1 MQSIRL
7 MRYENSVVTATDD
20 AILHDMMMPYNGIIK
35 GVEMEHLGSN
45 QIYVGA
51 GRGMIKG
58 RDFEVAEQTI
68 YAKLSEDNPEPGR
81 IIIRLDLANAD
92 EPISF
97 ISQIGT
103 GGQLP
108 ELIQEKD
115 CNYTAGIY
123 EIPMATY
130 TSEAT
135 KITDFKVTYETIQSW
150 EENILNTREE
160 IEANTNIGKIAG
172 ALPVKELIG
181 DLGGL
186 KFAQDEKGNWGY
198 IPSGADTVLPF
209 KSGVISLG
217 VGIEFDVSSYA
228 GYKNFTSDNFII
240 EYNSS
245 ISSSN
250 GDNGFK
256 KENVGATYHWPSV
269 NINTYKNYNS
279 ATGILTAYINVSS
292 TITPTI
298 CGTRTEKHN
307 VNAYLIP

>member
-92 EPISF
+92 EPISL

-135 KITDFKVTYETIQSW
+135 KITDFKVTYETIRPW

-172 ALPVKELIG
+172 ALPVKELINN
-181 DLGGL
+181 LGGL
-186 KFAQDEKGNWGY
+186 SFYEDNSGNKY
-198 IPSGADTVLPF
+198 VVGADSVP
-209 KSGVISLG
+209 KKLG
-217 VGIEFDVSSYA
+217 DC
-228 GYKNFTSDNFII
+228 NFEITITAAYDNATSDGL
-240 EYNSS
+240 YS
-245 ISSSN
+245 
-250 GDNGFK
+250 K
-256 KENVGATYHWPSV
+256 KF
-269 NINTYKNYNS
+269 TYKNG
-279 ATGILTAYINVSS
+279 TWSS
-292 TITPTI
+292 TDVTKSN
-298 CGTRTEKHN
+298 GSGLAGGWMYMN
-307 VNAYLIP
+307 VTSFELVD